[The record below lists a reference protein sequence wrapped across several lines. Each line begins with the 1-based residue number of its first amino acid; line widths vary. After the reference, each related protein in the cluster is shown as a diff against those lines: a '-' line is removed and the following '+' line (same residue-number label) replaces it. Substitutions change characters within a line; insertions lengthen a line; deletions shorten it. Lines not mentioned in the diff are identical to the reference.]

1 MLKHSVTSRIL
12 CFIAID
18 LKIAATPAAVEF
30 RSLSFIA
37 FDRDWRDSIFPR
49 GKASSLEMF
58 VTHCGSWLPGEDS
71 NLQHFG

>member
-1 MLKHSVTSRIL
+1 MLKHLVTSRML

-37 FDRDWRDSIFPR
+37 FNRDSRTRYFLVG
-49 GKASSLEMF
+49 GKVPSKCS
-58 VTHCGSWLPGEDS
+58 
-71 NLQHFG
+71 